1 MQTNGQRTI
10 SLSRLRAMDA
20 RVPEDGRLP
29 IRNEVDLR
37 RMTAGPEA
45 GTAAADDPKHA
56 DDSRDDGKRRK
67 L

>member
-20 RVPEDGRLP
+20 GVPDHGRLR

-37 RMTAGPEA
+37 RTTAGPEA
-45 GTAAADDPKHA
+45 GTGAAHDREHA
-56 DDSRDDGKRRK
+56 GDSRDDGKRRQR
-67 L
+67 